1 MASLYKNKGIWYL
14 AITHNGN
21 RKCQSLRT
29 KDIKVAKQL
38 KPYVESA
45 IIAELSGLTIRNK
58 NLGFAELVERF
69 LTEDHDWSDAT
80 FQLNRHILSQLI

>member
-21 RKCQSLRT
+21 RKCQSLKT

-38 KPYVESA
+38 KPYAESA
-45 IIAELSGLTIRNK
+45 IIAELSGLTISNE
-58 NLGFAELVERF
+58 NLDFAELVERF
-69 LTEDHDWSDAT
+69 LKANHD
-80 FQLNRHILSQLI
+80 

>member
-21 RKCQSLRT
+21 RKCQSLKT

-38 KPYVESA
+38 KSYVKSA
-45 IIAELSGLTIRNK
+45 IIAELSRLTIRNK
-58 NLGFAELVERF
+58 NLEFSELVERF
-69 LTEDHDWSDAT
+69 LKEDHEK
-80 FQLNRHILSQLI
+80 